1 MCAESRP
8 QTQAY
13 TNLVQMK
20 NIDINTLVRENIRNL
35 KPYRSARD
43 DFDSGILLDAN
54 ENSFGAPFADD
65 LDLNR
70 YPMPYQEQ
78 LRDQIAAFRGVN
90 RENVFVGVG
99 SDEAIDLL
107 FRIFCRPGKDRIIIN
122 PPTYG
127 MYKVSANINDVA
139 VDEVLLT
146 ESFQLQPEKVLAAVQ
161 PETKIIFICSPNNPT
176 ANSMSVTDI
185 AKITE
190 GFDGIVV
197 VDEAYIDFSRQGSL
211 ANNISEFPNLVVLQ
225 TMSKSFGLAGIR
237 LGIALANPEV
247 ISYMMK
253 VKAPYNV
260 NKLTSQKAIQAF
272 ADLDHVK
279 KNIQSVMAERERVI
293 SKLVTQSNVEK
304 VFPTDANFVLFRITD
319 AENVYHKL
327 AEEGVIVRYRGN
339 EPHCENC
346 LRLTVGTSAEND
358 RFFAALQN
366 IE

>member
-1 MCAESRP
+1 
-8 QTQAY
+8 
-13 TNLVQMK
+13 MK
-20 NIDINTLVRENIRNL
+20 KTDINSLVRENIRNL

-54 ENSFGAPFADD
+54 ENSFGAPFVDD
-65 LDLNR
+65 LELNR

-107 FRIFCRPGKDRIIIN
+107 YRIFCRPGKDRVITN

-127 MYKVSANINDVA
+127 MFKVSANINDVG

-146 ESFQLQPEKVLAAVQ
+146 ESFQLQPEKILAAVQ
-161 PETKIIFICSPNNPT
+161 PETKMIFICSPNNPT
-176 ANSMSVTDI
+176 ANSMNVNDI
-185 AKITE
+185 AKVLE
-190 GFDGIVV
+190 GFNGMVV

-211 ANNISEFPNLVVLQ
+211 ANNIAEFPNLVVLQ
-225 TMSKSFGLAGIR
+225 TLSKSFGLAGIR
-237 LGIALANPEV
+237 LGVALANPEV

-260 NKLTSQKAIQAF
+260 NKLTSQKALDGF
-272 ADLDHVK
+272 ANLDHVK
-279 KNIQSVMAERERVI
+279 KNIESIMEERERVI
-293 SKLVTQSNVEK
+293 SKLVSNPKVEK
-304 VFPTDANFVLFRITD
+304 VFPTDANFVMFRT
-319 AENVYHKL
+319 AEAVQVYRKL
-327 AEEGVIVRYRGN
+327 AEQGVIIRYRGN
-339 EPHCENC
+339 EPHCKNC
-346 LRLTVGTSAEND
+346 LRLTVGTAAEND
-358 RFFAALQN
+358 RFFAALKN

>member
-1 MCAESRP
+1 
-8 QTQAY
+8 
-13 TNLVQMK
+13 MK
-20 NIDINTLVRENIRNL
+20 NTDISSLVRENIRNL

-54 ENSFGAPFADD
+54 ENSFGAPFADE
-65 LDLNR
+65 LQLNR

-122 PPTYG
+122 PPSYG

-146 ESFQLQPEKVLAAVQ
+146 ESFQLQPEKILAAVQ
-161 PETKIIFICSPNNPT
+161 PETKMIFICSPNNPT
-176 ANSMSVTDI
+176 ANSMSVSDI
-185 AKITE
+185 ETVLE
-190 GFDGIVV
+190 GFDGMVV

-211 ANNISEFPNLVVLQ
+211 ANNIEEFSNLVVLQ
-225 TMSKSFGLAGIR
+225 TLSKSFGLAGIR
-237 LGIALANPEV
+237 LGIALANPDV

-260 NKLTSQKAIQAF
+260 NKLTSQKALEGF
-272 ADLDHVK
+272 TKLDHVK
-279 KNIQSVMAERERVI
+279 KNIKSIMEERELVI
-293 SKLVTQSNVEK
+293 TKLVSYPQVEI
-304 VFPTDANFVLFRITD
+304 VFPTDANFVLFRIAD
-319 AENVYHKL
+319 AEAVYHKL
-327 AEEGVIVRYRGN
+327 AEQGVIVRYRGN

-346 LRLTVGTSAEND
+346 LRLTVGTSTENE
-358 RFFAALQN
+358 RFFTALDEIGMDQK
-366 IE
+366 

>member
-1 MCAESRP
+1 
-8 QTQAY
+8 
-13 TNLVQMK
+13 MK
-20 NIDINTLVRENIRNL
+20 KTEINALVRENIQNL

-65 LDLNR
+65 LELNR
-70 YPMPYQEQ
+70 YPMPYQQQ

-107 FRIFCRPGKDRIIIN
+107 FRIFCNPGKDRIIIN

-127 MYKVSANINDVA
+127 MYRVSANINDVE

-146 ESFQLQPEKVLAAVQ
+146 ESFQLQPEKILAAVQ
-161 PETKIIFICSPNNPT
+161 PETKMIFICSPNNPT
-176 ANSMSVTDI
+176 ANSMSITDI
-185 AKITE
+185 VKVLE
-190 GFDGIVV
+190 GFDGMVV

-211 ANNISEFPNLVVLQ
+211 SNNIEEFTNLVVLQ
-225 TMSKSFGLAGIR
+225 TLSKSFGLAGIR
-237 LGIALANPEV
+237 LGIALGSTEV

-260 NKLTSQKAIQAF
+260 NKLTSQKAMEGF
-272 ADLDHVK
+272 ANLNHVK
-279 KNIQSVMAERERVI
+279 KNIESLMEERERVI
-293 SKLVTQSNVEK
+293 TKLVSYSQIEK
-304 VFPTDANFVLFRITD
+304 VFPTDANFVMFRIAD
-319 AENVYHKL
+319 AEAVYQKL
-327 AEEGVIVRYRGN
+327 AEQGVIVRYRGN

-346 LRLTVGTSAEND
+346 LRLTVGTAAEND
-358 RFFAALQN
+358 RFFAALEN
-366 IE
+366 IED

>member
-1 MCAESRP
+1 
-8 QTQAY
+8 
-13 TNLVQMK
+13 MK
-20 NIDINTLVRENIRNL
+20 KTEINALVRENIQNL

-65 LDLNR
+65 LELNR
-70 YPMPYQEQ
+70 YPMPYQQQ

-107 FRIFCRPGKDRIIIN
+107 FRIFCNPGKDRIIIN

-127 MYKVSANINDVA
+127 MYRVSANINDVE

-146 ESFQLQPEKVLAAVQ
+146 ESFQLQPEKILAAVQ
-161 PETKIIFICSPNNPT
+161 PETKMIFICSPNNPT
-176 ANSMSVTDI
+176 ANSMSITDI
-185 AKITE
+185 VKVLE
-190 GFDGIVV
+190 GFDGMVV

-211 ANNISEFPNLVVLQ
+211 SNNIEEFTNLVVLQ
-225 TMSKSFGLAGIR
+225 TLSKSFGLAGIR
-237 LGIALANPEV
+237 LGIALGSPEV

-260 NKLTSQKAIQAF
+260 NKLTSQKAMEGF
-272 ADLDHVK
+272 ANLNHVK
-279 KNIQSVMAERERVI
+279 KNIESLMEERERVI
-293 SKLVTQSNVEK
+293 TKLVSYSQIEK
-304 VFPTDANFVLFRITD
+304 VFPTDANFVMFRIAD
-319 AENVYHKL
+319 AEAVYQKL
-327 AEEGVIVRYRGN
+327 AEQGVIVRYRGN

-346 LRLTVGTSAEND
+346 LRLTVGTAAEND
-358 RFFAALQN
+358 RFFAALEN
-366 IE
+366 IED